1 MRRPTLCV
9 SLVVRV
15 GGVLFLAFVAILV
28 THTPSPFSRRAV
40 GGGEPCRRFNR
51 ESHPAPRCP
60 RGASGPPHDRHA
72 AARRVAWHVRH
83 GSDPHGRRPRNR
95 HPDAGSLQLR
105 ASVPDQRLAGRGR
118 GWMADRRRS
127 PRGGSCLPKNR
138 EARRGGMTTLG
149 AERRRKTAVRGSV
162 LVLALVF
169 FLLPLAW
176 TILASLGVLPDNNTH
191 PPSWRGPITFDHFSE
206 VGVAEPGF
214 WEELATSTVSA
225 AFATTLAIASAFLA
239 AYCLAR
245 TSFHGRRLVTQGF
258 LVLASLPAMAYVI
271 PVSDVM
277 RRVHLADTLVGV
289 VLAEAAVTAPLA
301 AYVLYGAIAQ
311 LSPEWEEAAVLDGAG
326 LFRVMGQVVLPL
338 VGPSLAATAIVLFV
352 IDWNLLLVPL
362 VLTSGDVKTV
372 PVAMSDFF
380 TFERELDWP
389 TAAAALVA
397 SLVPIALLVAASH
410 RLVER
415 FRLEQGARDI
425 G

>member
-1 MRRPTLCV
+1 
-9 SLVVRV
+9 
-15 GGVLFLAFVAILV
+15 
-28 THTPSPFSRRAV
+28 
-40 GGGEPCRRFNR
+40 
-51 ESHPAPRCP
+51 
-60 RGASGPPHDRHA
+60 
-72 AARRVAWHVRH
+72 
-83 GSDPHGRRPRNR
+83 
-95 HPDAGSLQLR
+95 
-105 ASVPDQRLAGRGR
+105 
-118 GWMADRRRS
+118 
-127 PRGGSCLPKNR
+127 
-138 EARRGGMTTLG
+138 MTTLSG
-149 AERRRKTAVRGSV
+149 ERRRKTAVRGSV
-162 LVLALVF
+162 LLLALAA

-176 TILASLGVLPDNNTH
+176 TLLASLGVVPDNNKR
-191 PPSWRGPITFDHFSE
+191 PPSWTGSITFDHFSE

-225 AFATTLAIASAFLA
+225 AFATTLAIACAFLA

-245 TSFHGRRLVTQGF
+245 TRFHGRRLVTQGF

-271 PVSDVM
+271 PLSDVM
-277 RRVHLADTLVGV
+277 RRIHLADTLAGV

-301 AYVLYGAIAQ
+301 VYVLYGAIAQ

-338 VGPSLAATAIVLFV
+338 VGPSVAATSIVLFA

-380 TFERELDWP
+380 TFERDLDWS

-397 SLVPIALLVAASH
+397 SVLPVALLVAASH

-415 FRLEQGARDI
+415 FRLEQDNARDI